1 MVPFL
6 SVFEM
11 EQKIAVFVGSFDPF
25 TIGHYDIVQR
35 GLALFDKI
43 IIGIGVNIDKTK
55 CDHVAQERL
64 TYIQSIFK
72 DNQRVEVALYE
83 GLSVDFAKQNAAKF
97 ILRGVRNIVDFE
109 YESNMAVINRTL
121 SGIETVLLPAKP
133 ELAHVSSSIV
143 RELKKYNQNI
153 ENFLV
158 K

>member
-1 MVPFL
+1 M
-6 SVFEM
+6 
-11 EQKIAVFVGSFDPF
+11 
-25 TIGHYDIVQR
+25 
-35 GLALFDKI
+35 
-43 IIGIGVNIDKTK
+43 
-55 CDHVAQERL
+55 
-64 TYIQSIFK
+64 
-72 DNQRVEVALYE
+72 ALYE

>member
-1 MVPFL
+1 
-6 SVFEM
+6 M

-55 CDHVAQERL
+55 CDSMAQERL

>member
-1 MVPFL
+1 
-6 SVFEM
+6 M

-43 IIGIGVNIDKTK
+43 IIGIGTNIDKTK
-55 CDHVAQERL
+55 CDTVAQERL
-64 TYIQSIFK
+64 KNIQSIFK

-109 YESNMAVINRTL
+109 YENNMAVINRTL